1 MKRLSGKTAEK
12 VLRAAKIGAVA
23 GFALQAAAIATVVA
37 VDERRKRREPSS
49 GQFPH
54 VPPTDAHVADST
66 LTTYTYGNDLFED
79 MLAAIDAATETVYFE
94 TFIWKKDETGRRFRE
109 AIIRAAR
116 RGVDTYVI
124 VDSFGNLNQDPRFRR
139 FPKLDTLHV
148 LRFPLFRWG
157 LLTGSMRNSGRDHR
171 KLLVTDSSTAFVG
184 GYNIGSLYAEHWRDT
199 HLRIVGPQV
208 WELENAFIDMW
219 NSHRP
224 RGEARIANPPP
235 EDWTAEIRAIQNL
248 PSRLSYPI
256 RSSYLDALDR
266 SRDHA
271 WITMGYFIPDRDMQ
285 ESLIEAARRGVD
297 VRILVPEYSNH
308 IIADWVGRPHFSSMM
323 EAGVRIFLFESA
335 MVHSKTM
342 TMDGKWSTIGTANID
357 RLSMQGNFEINVEIF
372 SKEQAQI
379 MEEIF
384 RVDLTNAHEL
394 TRQEWERRPA
404 GARLIERILRPLG
417 IIL

>member
-12 VLRAAKIGAVA
+12 LLRAAKVGALTSL
-23 GFALQAAAIATVVA
+23 ALQAAAIATVVA
-37 VDERRKRREPSS
+37 VDERRKRREPAS

-54 VPPTDAHVADST
+54 VPPTDAQVADST

-79 MLAAIDAATETVYFE
+79 MLAAIDAATKTVYFE

-116 RGVDTYVI
+116 RGVETYVI
-124 VDSFGNLNQDPRFRR
+124 VDSFGNLNQDPRFRH
-139 FPKLDTLHV
+139 FPDIDTLHV

-171 KLLVTDSSTAFVG
+171 KLLVTDSRTAFVG

-224 RGEARIANPPP
+224 RGESRIPNPPP
-235 EDWTAEIRAIQNL
+235 EEWTAEIRAIQNL

-266 SRDHA
+266 SRNHA

-323 EAGVRIFLFESA
+323 EAGVRIFLFERA

-372 SKEQAQI
+372 SKEQAKI

-394 TRQEWERRPA
+394 THKEWERRPA
-404 GARLIERILRPLG
+404 AARLIEGILRPLG
-417 IIL
+417 VIL